1 MKTDETLYSVL
12 FQLMTLAHQC
22 IIQSPSKGTCC
33 SNVWSRK
40 DLNGKD
46 KTQTTTTNPKGI
58 VLKIHF
64 PLKQINSKR
73 GGRSCRGLDFQEAG
87 GESQPLLHWSRGGRQ
102 LLSLL
107 FLLLPELSSLFQ
119 PPWAHLP
126 PPSPLEKILKP
137 LKCQW

>member
-87 GESQPLLHWSRGGRQ
+87 GESQPLLHWSRGGG
-102 LLSLL
+102 SCC
-107 FLLLPELSSLFQ
+107 PCCSCCSLSSPHYSSHPGPTFL
-119 PPWAHLP
+119 HP
-126 PPSPLEKILKP
+126 PPLRKFSSH
-137 LKCQW
+137 